1 MRALLAQMVEL
12 QRAASVTK
20 NAKLAEATADFQ
32 RHLAAAAQAGV
43 LVPQDIARHAAPL
56 LVFLPK
62 DEPGKDRAA

>member
-1 MRALLAQMVEL
+1 MRNHTSDLV
-12 QRAASVTK
+12 
-20 NAKLAEATADFQ
+20 
-32 RHLAAAAQAGV
+32 AAQAGV